1 MVRGGN
7 RKLSTRGAYPEQWER
22 ILQLSMQTE
31 WSEEDEKEIDYLNDN
46 YFGEF
51 VLHKVDGMNTRQVKN
66 SPRGRSHKVTVTRP
80 DGELMEFNS
89 KKDAMKVLG
98 MSFVTIT
105 KHIEQEIPVTKY
117 GWYGCIIKEI
127 VPGEDKAILAIAPDG
142 TSQKFDNALETAKVL
157 GMSPTSVGN
166 SIRENRAIKHGR
178 VKGWKF
184 KEIDK

>member
-1 MVRGGN
+1 MVRGTK
-7 RKLSTRGAYPEQWER
+7 RKLSTRSAYPEQWER

-31 WSEEDEKEIDYLNDN
+31 WSTEDEKEIEYLNDN

-51 VLHKVDGMNTRQVKN
+51 VYHEGLNYSKLIKN
-66 SPRGRSHKVTVTRP
+66 SPRGRSHKITVTRP
-80 DGELMEFNS
+80 TGEELVFNS

-117 GWYGCIIKEI
+117 GWYGCMIKEI
-127 VPGEDKAILAIAPDG
+127 RPGEDKAILAISPDG
-142 TSQKFDNALETAKVL
+142 TTQKFDNALEASRVL

-184 KEIDK
+184 KEVDK